1 MVTGYVAT
9 ETLGLGNSIPY
20 ENLLHQPQGLSPS
33 PAQQLQQ
40 QQPSHGLSSLQSV
53 VPLSPAPLVVLR
65 LSEVISKAQAEGG
78 ASSDASSSLVS
89 AAAVR
94 MESKLYGAGSS
105 SVAGS
110 TTTGGSTTIPPS
122 VPSETGDAARPAGL
136 GSAEMP
142 SRGSALHQWGA
153 CKPCAFVFAE
163 GCMNDINCQ
172 FCHLCEPGEKKRRR
186 KERRKIAAGARPRT

>member
-40 QQPSHGLSSLQSV
+40 QQPPQGLSSLQGV
-53 VPLSPAPLVVLR
+53 VPLSPAPPVVLR

-186 KERRKIAAGARPRT
+186 KERRKIASGARPRA